1 MSNKI
6 KKESYNVVA
15 HKLNQNIILIYQ
27 TDNRY
32 PNDFNLSFY
41 ILLKKK
47 NPHVFKN
54 TYLSILVKSLQLN
67 TAGGQNC
74 KINNN
79 LKKIG

>member
-41 ILLKKK
+41 ILLKK